1 MTFYNII
8 FGILFLA
15 ALREVLQAFF
25 DRDRDRFWMSAVLT
39 LLICN
44 DILYTSHCIEEK
56 KLAYTISMKLADLL
70 NFVLLSSGILMLSPN
85 GNLLGV
91 QALAAGSGGASRSLR
106 EREGW
111 FWLLICSYWLLCMF
125 WNALGGAYASDHD
138 IWRRSVPFLF
148 FVPLAAMLGLAWR
161 GPQGRLARW
170 FRPIVALLTV
180 SYLLGFKAPEISGIK
195 AESASVESAGAA
207 AAPAAAVRR

>member
-15 ALREVLQAFF
+15 AIREAMQAYF

-39 LLICN
+39 LLVCN

-70 NFVLLSSGILMLSPN
+70 NFVLLSAGILMLSPA

-91 QALAAGSGGASRSLR
+91 QARAPAASCTASASRQR
-106 EREGW
+106 EAH
-111 FWLLICSYWLLCMF
+111 FWLLICLYWLLCML
-125 WNALGGAYASDHD
+125 WNWLGGAYDSDHD
-138 IWRRSVPFLF
+138 AWRRSVPLLF
-148 FVPLAAMLGLAWR
+148 FAPLAAMWGLALWR
-161 GPQGRLARW
+161 PRGRTARY
-170 FRPIVALLTV
+170 FRPALAVLTAL
-180 SYLLGFKAPEISGIK
+180 YLLVFKAPEISGIK
-195 AESASVESAGAA
+195 PTQASFESAVRS
-207 AAPAAAVRR
+207 APAAPLRR